1 MGEAGWDVHRAQ
13 HSSTASSARTQC
25 GAQHSTSCPVC
36 CRMHL
41 QPHSPLPQLQRE
53 RAQDTQQS
61 KHFISVVLLLKW
73 LQVIPVKLLHTR
85 RGAETS
91 RNSYLQFDTYV
102 PTSVTT

>member
-1 MGEAGWDVHRAQ
+1 MGCAQSTAQQHGQQCPYTVRGSAQ
-13 HSSTASSARTQC
+13 HLLPRL
-25 GAQHSTSCPVC
+25 
-36 CRMHL
+36 L
-41 QPHSPLPQLQRE
+41 QDAPPAHSPLPQLQRE